1 MTMLTDSTPEQ
12 SRIYWQCRRG
22 MLELDLMLQ
31 PFVENHFTRLTQQ
44 QRDALATLL
53 TYPDQQLLDY
63 LLGHGVPHDKDV
75 ADVAEQIRNAA
86 GT

>member
-1 MTMLTDSTPEQ
+1 MTVDEL
-12 SRIYWQCRRG
+12 SRSELARVHWQCRRG

-31 PFVENHFTRLTQQ
+31 PFVERHYAQLNDI
-44 QRDALATLL
+44 QRQALHTLL
-53 TYPDQQLLDY
+53 GYPDQQLLEL

-75 ADVAEQIRNAA
+75 ANVAEQIRASA

>member
-1 MTMLTDSTPEQ
+1 MSTLQDSSLEQ

-31 PFVENHFTRLTQQ
+31 PFVENHFAGLTPR
-44 QRDALATLL
+44 QRHALATLL
-53 TYPDQQLLDY
+53 RYPDQQLLDY